1 LANADR
7 GERWLREHVGYGE
20 ETWVLAAHYEAAR
33 ASGQEVK
40 GRTLKACA
48 EDEEMTKE
56 VYAVIEANR
65 PLDDMDEEELE
76 EYK

>member
-1 LANADR
+1 M
-7 GERWLREHVGYGE
+7 
-20 ETWVLAAHYEAAR
+20 LAAHYEAAR

-40 GRTLKACA
+40 RRTLKACA

-56 VYAVIEANR
+56 VYAVIEANW